1 MQSLCNKRKND
12 TLKWI
17 KYIFNV
23 CFWTVVSLYLL
34 IAVMVHI
41 PYVQQSLAS
50 GVASVISSKL
60 NTRVE
65 IGRVDL
71 GFLNRLVIDNTT
83 IYDQGGKPMVRAA
96 RLAVRIDLLQLVEG
110 RIRISSAQVFST
122 HFTLYRANAASAP
135 NFQFALDAL
144 ASKDSTKAK
153 TPLDLSVNSFIMR
166 HCSVKYDQLDR
177 PHTPGRFNPAHLHIT
192 NIGTYIRLNALTDDS
207 LNVALNTLS
216 ATEQSGVKVDAM
228 SLSLVAGGSECRLR
242 DLSLRL
248 PHSHIAIA
256 DITARYRRL
265 ADGKVDMGSLRYSA
279 LVKSASITPSD
290 LSPVVPQLADYR
302 NPLQLRLSASG
313 TAKRVNVNRLQI
325 TSPSGELSASADGW
339 YEASKPHASWS
350 VNIHDLHSSLKI
362 LQPLSYVGLRG
373 SASCTTS
380 GVITTA
386 AVVNTDAGSADVNM
400 TLSANRHFSGT
411 LAASDIALGTLLN
424 DSRLGDV
431 SASLS
436 LSGSLPKGKRP
447 TVTAEGEVSKFA
459 YNGYTYSNI
468 NINGSYADNTVKG
481 SLIIDD
487 PNISLV
493 AQGEYADLGKGKQLV
508 VEAQLDHF
516 RPSVTRLTDKWGDA
530 VFSSSITA
538 DLQASGVNDSKGVV
552 TIGHFRMQSSSDT
565 CTINNLQVRGGFDS
579 HEHYLVMESDF
590 GYAMLTGHF
599 NYSSLVSSV
608 TSQIGRHIPVIAPKN
623 KDYEG
628 DNNFT
633 LIAHLN
639 STKWMRP
646 LLGVPLDIRRP
657 LLLRTN
663 VSDASKSMV
672 VECEAPLFIYDGA
685 TFSHANVNLHSH
697 ADSLICSA
705 EVKKHQDNGDI
716 LDLST
721 HCNAADNL
729 VDMSLGW
736 LNEGKSRGCLNA
748 TSSFGKN
755 SQGVTYAHVVVKPSD
770 LTIGDKTWLVK
781 SSDIHYTPK
790 HIDIREFTIAHDR
803 QHIIVNGTASAS
815 KSDSLHIDL
824 NGIDVRYVLDLVNF
838 HSVDFDGSASGKA
851 LIVAPFGDMSAHA
864 DLTVRDFLFER
875 GRMGVLSANVNWNKQ
890 ESQIDIDAI
899 ANDGD
904 DARTI
909 IKGYVSPKRD
919 YIDLGIQ
926 ADSTHIDFMHSFT
939 ESFISEIDGRAVGK
953 VRLAGPLSTI
963 NLTGQ
968 LVVNGS
974 AMISPLNCRYTLDN
988 DTVTFVPDEIEL
1000 KNAVIRDA
1008 YGNAGY
1014 VNGFIH
1020 HKHLTRLSYDLEVA
1034 ADNLLAY
1041 DIRSFGDDTF
1051 YGTVFADGTV
1061 GIHGRSGYLRMD
1073 IDVTPR
1079 HGSTFVY
1086 NASTNDQISNQEFI
1100 KWNDVTS
1107 LIPNFSPS
1115 LNNSSSSL
1123 IPNFSL
1129 SLNNSSS
1136 SLIPNSSSLI
1146 PNPSS
1151 LIPNSSSDMFI
1162 NFNINCTP
1170 EATIRLLMD
1179 SRTND
1184 YITMQGN
1191 GMLRATYYNK
1201 GAFNLFGTYTL
1212 AHGTYGITI
1221 QNIIKKN
1228 FTFREGGTFVF
1239 GGNPYDATLN
1249 LQAIHT
1255 VNGVSLADL
1264 NVGNSFTNNTI
1275 KVNCLMNIGGIAR
1288 NPQVSFDL
1296 DMPTVSS
1303 DEKQMIRS
1311 VLNSEDEL
1319 NQQVVY
1325 LLGIGRFYP
1334 TGTNNSASREQ
1345 SETSLAMQSLLS
1357 GTISSQISSVL
1368 NTVIKNDNW
1377 NFGANIS
1384 TGDEGW
1390 NNAEYEGTVNGRLLN
1405 NRLLI
1410 NGQFGYRD
1418 NVNTA
1423 NTNFIGDFDI
1433 RYLLM
1438 PNGNLALKVYNQ
1450 TNDRYFTKSS
1460 LNTQGV
1466 GIIMKKDFRSI
1477 IDLFGKKKKK
1487 DKK

>member
-1 MQSLCNKRKND
+1 M
-12 TLKWI
+12 KWI

-721 HCNAADNL
+721 RCNAADNL

-838 HSVDFDGSASGKA
+838 HPVDFDGSASGKA

-988 DTVTFVPDEIEL
+988 DTVTLVPDEIEL

-1107 LIPNFSPS
+1107 LIPH
-1115 LNNSSSSL
+1115 
-1123 IPNFSL
+1123 
-1129 SLNNSSS
+1129 SS
-1136 SLIPNSSSLI
+1136 SLIPNS
-1146 PNPSS
+1146 SS

>member
-362 LQPLSYVGLRG
+362 LQPLSYVRLRG

-838 HSVDFDGSASGKA
+838 HPVDFDGSASGKA

-988 DTVTFVPDEIEL
+988 DTVTLVPDEIEL

-1107 LIPNFSPS
+1107 II
-1115 LNNSSSSL
+1115 NNQSSL
-1123 IPNFSL
+1123 I
-1129 SLNNSSS
+1129 NNQS
-1136 SLIPNSSSLI
+1136 SLIN
-1146 PNPSS
+1146 NQ
-1151 LIPNSSSDMFI
+1151 SSDI
-1162 NFNINCTP
+1162 YLNFNINCTP

>member
-1 MQSLCNKRKND
+1 M
-12 TLKWI
+12 KWI

-177 PHTPGRFNPAHLHIT
+177 PNTPGRFNPAHLHIT
-192 NIGTYIRLNALTDDS
+192 NISTYIRLYALTDDS

-228 SLSLVAGGSECRLR
+228 SLSLVAGGSECRLW

-362 LQPLSYVGLRG
+362 LQPLGYVGLRG

-380 GVITTA
+380 GVFTTA

-721 HCNAADNL
+721 RCNAADNL

-838 HSVDFDGSASGKA
+838 HAVDFDGSASGKA

-864 DLTVRDFLFER
+864 DLTVRDFLFES

-1051 YGTVFADGTV
+1051 YGTVFADGNV

-1079 HGSTFVY
+1079 KGSTFVY

-1123 IPNFSL
+1123 IPNS
-1129 SLNNSSS
+1129 
-1136 SLIPNSSSLI
+1136 
-1146 PNPSS
+1146 SS

-1212 AHGTYGITI
+1212 SHGTYGITI

-1239 GGNPYDATLN
+1239 GGNPYDATLD

>member
-1 MQSLCNKRKND
+1 M
-12 TLKWI
+12 KWI

-313 TAKRVNVNRLQI
+313 TAKRVNVDRLQI

-838 HSVDFDGSASGKA
+838 HPVDFDGSASGKA

-988 DTVTFVPDEIEL
+988 DTVTLVPDEIEL

-1051 YGTVFADGTV
+1051 YGTVFADGNV

-1107 LIPNFSPS
+1107 LIPNSSSLIPNFSPS

-1123 IPNFSL
+1123 IPNS
-1129 SLNNSSS
+1129 
-1136 SLIPNSSSLI
+1136 
-1146 PNPSS
+1146 SS

-1239 GGNPYDATLN
+1239 GGNPYDAALN
-1249 LQAIHT
+1249 LQAIYT
-1255 VNGVSLADL
+1255 VNGVSLGDL
-1264 NVGNSFTNNTI
+1264 NVGNSFTDNTI
-1275 KVNCLMNIGGIAR
+1275 KVNCLMNIGGVAR

-1303 DEKQMIRS
+1303 DEKQMVRS

-1466 GIIMKKDFRSI
+1466 GIIMKKDFRNI

-1487 DKK
+1487 KK